1 MSSLPRANMTAF
13 SRIMV
18 TVGNL
23 GMTLGAYLGSL
34 VVYLQ
39 LEPGPRYYGT
49 IIHASPELLSASI
62 ANGFLLACVLSIL
75 GAGTYLMKSQY
86 HSKCTP
92 YFKIITTKRVG

>member
-1 MSSLPRANMTAF
+1 MTAF

-62 ANGFLLACVLSIL
+62 ANGFLLACALSIL
-75 GAGTYLMKSQY
+75 GAGISLVKSQY
-86 HSKCTP
+86 RSKSHLI
-92 YFKIITTKRVG
+92 FKITVTKSVD